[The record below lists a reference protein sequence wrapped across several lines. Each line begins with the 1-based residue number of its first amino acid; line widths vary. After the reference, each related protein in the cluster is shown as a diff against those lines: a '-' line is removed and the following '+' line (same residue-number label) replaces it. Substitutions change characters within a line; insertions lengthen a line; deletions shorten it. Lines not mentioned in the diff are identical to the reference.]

1 MAALFLTIALALVWL
16 FATEPG
22 LRWALAQAQAAAGGA
37 LRIEGAR
44 GTLASLVT
52 IEHLRFES
60 NGTKIDAR
68 DVATHAH
75 LAAAFGA
82 RLVLEP
88 VRLGTLEIE
97 IGEGGGRA
105 GAPPVMPFG
114 LHVGALEIERL
125 RIVRAEAAYSV
136 RKVRFAHLALGA
148 TSPPGVSAEGSFELE
163 HERFPLAATLALG
176 GTLER
181 LELRSTLVQ
190 AETQAQVRAVLAPFR
205 PQHIVELDAR
215 ASPFDLARLA
225 EELPHAALSLEVKA
239 SGDERGLHGTL
250 AIHNAAPGPLDHG
263 RLPVASVQ
271 ARVASA
277 DLENATLEELRI
289 ALDGGGLLEGRG
301 ELKPGSFRGTVR
313 ATRINLRA
321 LRSTL
326 RETELSGPLDVALT
340 QSEQTVRG
348 TLAQPG
354 MSVTADATRAGKT
367 VDVRSLHAAAAG
379 GEVKGMG
386 KVFLTDPVRFEAR
399 LTAAHFDPAAFGD
412 YPAGSLNGLVNARGE
427 LAAEPHVELD
437 WNIADSTLVEL
448 PLRTQGRARL
458 VGRRLVQGEAEA
470 TLGKSRATARG
481 SFGAAAD
488 KLAWTLEVGELEE
501 HLEEIAGRMSASG
514 ELAGMWQSPQ
524 ARISARFERLEIHGY
539 AVPSANAEISGTPA
553 RHEGRFTLRT
563 DNAELQT
570 RLRGGY
576 ADGVWAGEIVSLDGK
591 GKVPI
596 TLRAPA
602 PLKVARGRV
611 ELGRVEAALG
621 DGRLLVRELAW
632 SRARTVSSGEFTGLP
647 AQWLIAFAGLG
658 EHLRATLLL
667 DGQWT
672 ISAAPA
678 LDGNLRLR
686 RASGDLAILDA
697 DPALDLG
704 LSSIAL
710 DARFTSAG
718 VGMRLDLVSRYATAA
733 IGGQLGRDPAA
744 GPIGIGPNSALLLG
758 GELALAHARVLAQPV
773 LADARFDGR
782 VSGELQAGGTL
793 GAPVFSGLVRGDA
806 LSFDYPPYGVYLKN
820 GELRARLEGETL
832 RVERFNID
840 AGEGRFSASGS
851 LPLRFAD
858 GNAKLA
864 WQAKNFALLER
875 PDMRLVASGEGEA
888 GFDGKRLS
896 LSGEL
901 RAERGHLELE
911 RERMPTLGDDVVVA
925 GQPRSAPRARTPLP
939 LELNVDLELGS
950 NLTVRVQGLEGKLTG
965 RINVATAKDG
975 ELRAYG
981 KLTTLNATFYAY
993 GQRLQVDPGILIFD
1007 GPIENPS
1014 LQITA
1019 WRRNQAVEAGVQVSG
1034 TARAPRVEIVSQPQ
1048 VSEGERLSWLVLGRA
1063 PTDANKADLGL
1074 LQAAAGALLA
1084 RGNSMPLDRR
1094 IAQSFGL
1101 DEVSFRGT
1109 GELQDRVLAFG
1120 KRLSDR
1126 LYVSYEQG
1134 LGTVASNLVKI
1145 DYSLSRRWSLRAET
1159 GTSSG
1164 GGLFYRFSWD

>member
-1 MAALFLTIALALVWL
+1 
-16 FATEPG
+16 G
-22 LRWALAQAQAAAGGA
+22 L
-37 LRIEGAR
+37 
-44 GTLASLVT
+44 
-52 IEHLRFES
+52 
-60 NGTKIDAR
+60 
-68 DVATHAH
+68 
-75 LAAAFGA
+75 
-82 RLVLEP
+82 
-88 VRLGTLEIE
+88 
-97 IGEGGGRA
+97 
-105 GAPPVMPFG
+105 
-114 LHVGALEIERL
+114 GALEIERV
-125 RIVRAEAAYSV
+125 RIVRAEAAYSI
-136 RKVRFAHLALGA
+136 RKLRFAHLAIGA
-148 TSPPGVSAEGSFELE
+148 TAPPSVSAEGSFELE
-163 HERFPLAATLALG
+163 DERFPLAATLALG

-190 AETQAQVRAVLAPFR
+190 AQTQAQVHAVLAPFR
-205 PQHIVELDAR
+205 PQHIVELEAR
-215 ASPFDLARLA
+215 AAPFDLARLA
-225 EELPHAALSLEVKA
+225 DELPHAALSLEVKA
-239 SGDERGLHGTL
+239 SGDERRLHGTL
-250 AIHNAAPGPLDHG
+250 AISNASPGPLDRG
-263 RLPVASVQ
+263 RLPVASLQ

-289 ALDGGGLLEGRG
+289 ALAGGGLLEGRG

-313 ATRINLRA
+313 ASRINLRA

-326 RETELSGPLDVALT
+326 RETELSGPLEVALT
-340 QSEQTVRG
+340 HSEQSVRG
-348 TLAQPG
+348 TLAQAG
-354 MSVTADATRAGKT
+354 MSVSADATRVGNT

-379 GEVKGMG
+379 GEVKGTA
-386 KVFLTDPVRFEAR
+386 KVLLTDPVRFEAR
-399 LTAAHFDPAAFGD
+399 LSAARFDPAAFGD

-427 LAAEPHVELD
+427 LAAEPRVELD
-437 WNIADSTLVEL
+437 WNIAESTLIEL
-448 PLRTQGRARL
+448 PLRTQGHARL
-458 VGRRLVQGEAEA
+458 AGRRLVQGEAEA
-470 TLGKSRATARG
+470 TLGTSRATARG
-481 SFGAAAD
+481 SFGAVAD
-488 KLAWTLEVGELEE
+488 KLAWTLEVGELGE
-501 HLEEIAGRMSASG
+501 HLLQIAGRMSAGG
-514 ELAGMWQSPQ
+514 ELGGSWQAPQ
-524 ARISARFERLEIHGY
+524 ARISARFEALEIHGY
-539 AVPSANAEISGTPA
+539 DIPSASAEISGTPT
-553 RHEGRFTLRT
+553 RHEGRFTARLA
-563 DNAELQT
+563 NAELQT

-576 ADGVWAGEIVSLDGK
+576 TDGVWAGEIVSLEGK
-591 GKVPI
+591 GKVPV

-602 PLKVARGRV
+602 PLKLARGRV
-611 ELGRVEAALG
+611 ELGRVDAALG

-632 SRARTVSSGEFTGLP
+632 SSSRTVSSGEFTGLP
-647 AQWLIAFAGLG
+647 AQWLIAAAGLG

-697 DPALDLG
+697 DPPLDLG
-704 LSSIAL
+704 LASIAL

-718 VGMRLDLVSRYATAA
+718 VGVRLDLVSRYATAA

-744 GPIGIGPNSALLLG
+744 GPIGVGPNSQLLLQG
-758 GELALAHARVLAQPV
+758 QVELAHARVLAQPV

-782 VSGELQAGGTL
+782 VSGDLQAGGTL

-806 LSFDYPPYGVYLKN
+806 LSFDYPPYGIYLKS
-820 GELRARLEGETL
+820 GVLRAQLEGETL
-832 RVERFNID
+832 RVERFSID
-840 AGEGRFSASGS
+840 AGEGRFSAAGS

-864 WQAKNFALLER
+864 WQARNFAVLER

-911 RERMPTLGDDVVVA
+911 RERVPKLGDDVVIA
-925 GQPRSAPRARTPLP
+925 GQPRSSPRARTPLP

-950 NLTVRVQGLEGKLTG
+950 NLTVRAQGLEGKLTG

-1007 GPIENPS
+1007 GPIDNPS

-1034 TARAPRVEIVSQPQ
+1034 SARAPRVEIVSQPQ

-1094 IAQSFGL
+1094 IAHSFGL